1 VENGILTGGLP
12 GGSSFLY
19 SERGNYK
26 DFHLRVEARI
36 KDDAYTELWIR
47 APKPADGESAI
58 PKLGYKIEMR
68 EPADAKKNRTGSIW
82 AIGRKDGHITLNG
95 FGRHDRVVQPG
106 EWFTLEVIAK
116 GNRTVILVNGKGPT
130 NNRWNQR
137 DTYRSGAH
145 LAFEQNRDSPPVEIR
160 RVEIQEFGASTK
172 RADDSSQSGP
182 SSTKGTNLLVNG
194 SFEEGS
200 SPGDFKSYDPGSKAI
215 PGWTVTRGQIDLLGS
230 KKSAEGQN
238 SVDLH
243 GSPG

>member
-1 VENGILTGGLP
+1 MANTAGESPDWHVEHGILTGGLP

-36 KDDAYTELWIR
+36 KDDANTELWIR

-68 EPADAKKNRTGSIW
+68 EPPDAKKNRTGSIW
-82 AIGRKDGHITLNG
+82 AVGRKDGHITLNG
-95 FGRHDRVVQPG
+95 FGRHDRLVRPG

-116 GNRTVILVNGKGPT
+116 GSRTVVLVNGKGPT

-137 DTYRSGAH
+137 DTYRNGAH

-160 RVEIQEFGASTK
+160 RIEIEEFAPSTSEK
-172 RADDSSQSGP
+172 
-182 SSTKGTNLLVNG
+182 
-194 SFEEGS
+194 
-200 SPGDFKSYDPGSKAI
+200 
-215 PGWTVTRGQIDLLGS
+215 
-230 KKSAEGQN
+230 
-238 SVDLH
+238 
-243 GSPG
+243 